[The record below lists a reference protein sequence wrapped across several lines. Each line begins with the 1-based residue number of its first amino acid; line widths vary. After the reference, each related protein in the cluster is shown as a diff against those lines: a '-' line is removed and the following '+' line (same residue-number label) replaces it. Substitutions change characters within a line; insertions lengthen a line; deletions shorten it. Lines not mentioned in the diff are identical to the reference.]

1 MKLKRFIADLHI
13 HTALSP
19 CASEDMT
26 PDSIV
31 KEALKAGINMIAI
44 CDHNS
49 AKNTIAVQKI
59 AKSELTVIAG
69 IEITTQEEVHVLGL
83 FPSSSAAC
91 SASEEVLST
100 LPLSGKHII
109 NEKNQPIFDEY
120 NRVIGY
126 ENRMLIDS
134 SAYSLFD
141 AVELIRRYRGIAI
154 AAHVDRPSFSV
165 PGQLGIFP
173 PDVSFDGIEISA
185 SGVQYGREK
194 MFLSMGIPMI
204 CSSDSH
210 FLSDIGTGRTVLLI
224 EKPTFQELTLA
235 LKGVGGRKLSFA

>member
-1 MKLKRFIADLHI
+1 LKRFIADLHI

-19 CASEDMT
+19 CASENMT
-26 PDSIV
+26 PYSII

-49 AKNTIAVQKI
+49 AKNTPAVQKI
-59 AKSELTVIAG
+59 AKDKLTVIAG
-69 IEITTQEEVHVLGL
+69 IEITTEEEVHILGL

-91 SASEEVLST
+91 AASEEVLST
-100 LPLSGKHII
+100 LPLSLNNNTI
-109 NEKNQPIFDEY
+109 NKNYQPIFDEY
-120 NRVIGY
+120 NRVIGH
-126 ENRMLIDS
+126 ENRLLIDS

-141 AVELIRRYRGIAI
+141 AVELIRKYRGIAI

-173 PDVSFDGIEISA
+173 SDISFDAIEISA
-185 SGVQYGREK
+185 SGIHYGREK
-194 MFLSMGIPMI
+194 KYLSMGIPMI

-210 FLSDIGTGRTVLLI
+210 FLTDIGTGITRLLI

-235 LKGVGGRKLSFA
+235 LKGVGGRKASFA